1 MSKLVLK
8 LYGNP
13 DIDIREEELNDSAE
27 VIADKKKYPFLARQ
41 IAVLQVYY
49 GQKKYCL
56 HNPQNYKYDGAT
68 IPFGLCKGNPK
79 LLVPS
84 LFHDLMCQDK
94 SLIGY
99 NRFLSS
105 LIFYK
110 LLRMFK
116 VNFVFAF
123 IMFVFVDLW
132 QRHIREWKRE
142 K

>member
-1 MSKLVLK
+1 MKKITLK

-13 DIDIREEELNDSAE
+13 DIDIREEELGDSQE
-27 VIADKKKYPFLARQ
+27 VIADKKKYPFMARQ
-41 IAVLQVYY
+41 IAVLHVFY
-49 GQKKYCL
+49 GQDKYIL
-56 HNPQNYKYDGAT
+56 HNPQNYKYDGCT
-68 IPFGLCKGNPK
+68 IPLGLAKGNPK

-84 LFHDLMCQDK
+84 LFHDLMCTDK
-94 SLIGY
+94 SQIDY

-116 VNFVFAF
+116 VNWLVAF
-123 IMFVFVDLW
+123 LMFVFVDCW
-132 QRHIREWKRE
+132 QRTVKTWKRN